1 MHSCRLQHIEK
12 LWALCLDSF
21 CWSRDKTFYRLWVF
35 LFHIKSSEENFSKR
49 GLESVLFF
57 CFCHALVISFF
68 FFLLYLLHLFS
79 VFLDSCENERR
90 QEVDCKNE
98 WKRGEGGGVNDRVNV
113 FILLLIV
120 SLWKSDR
127 WNRVLFITLW
137 IALLLANLKH
147 TQIPSVWI

>member
-68 FFLLYLLHLFS
+68 FSCCIFCIYSLSFS
-79 VFLDSCENERR
+79 IVVKTKDGRRWIAKTNES
-90 QEVDCKNE
+90 
-98 WKRGEGGGVNDRVNV
+98 EGRGGVNDRVNV

>member
-12 LWALCLDSF
+12 LWDLCLDSF
-21 CWSRDKTFYRLWVF
+21 CWSRDKTFYRLCVF
-35 LFHIKSSEENFSKR
+35 LLHIKSSEENFSKR

-68 FFLLYLLHLFS
+68 FSCCIFCIYSLSFS
-79 VFLDSCENERR
+79 IVVKTKDGRRWIAKTNES
-90 QEVDCKNE
+90 
-98 WKRGEGGGVNDRVNV
+98 GGGVNDRVNV
-113 FILLLIV
+113 FILLLII

-147 TQIPSVWI
+147 TPIPSVWI